1 MRVSGERLV
10 ITGASGQ
17 LGRLVAECALERCE
31 PDRLIL
37 VTRRPEVLADLSAR
51 GPTVRFADFA
61 EPRRLRDAFAGGERM
76 LLISATDLAHRT
88 EQHRAAIDAAAAAG
102 VAHVI
107 YTSMIAPEP
116 PNPAVI
122 APSHY
127 ATEQWLAQSRLSWTV
142 LRHSLYADYQVPEA
156 ARAIATGGLLHNR
169 GDGRIAYVA
178 REDCAAVAAAVLT
191 SAGHEGAVH
200 EVTGPESY
208 DGPALASVYAE
219 VGGRPVI
226 ASAIGDGELIG
237 ALVGSDAADDHA
249 RYGAELVTSIG
260 RAIREGYFARCTDT
274 VATLTGRP
282 ARTLRQVLEAGSR
295 SSAL

>member
-1 MRVSGERLV
+1 MTRERLV

-17 LGRLVAECALERCE
+17 LGRQVADRALERCE
-31 PDRLIL
+31 PERLIL
-37 VTRRPEVLADLSAR
+37 VTRRPETLADLAAR
-51 GPTVRFADFA
+51 GAAVRFANFA
-61 EPRRLRDAFAGGERM
+61 EPRGLRDAFAGGGRM
-76 LLISATDLAHRT
+76 LLISTTDLVHRT

-102 VAHVI
+102 VGHVI

-142 LRHSLYADYQVPEA
+142 LRHSLYSEYQAPEA
-156 ARAIATGGLLHNR
+156 ARAIATGSLLHNR

-191 SAGHEGAVH
+191 SASHEGAVY
-200 EVTGPESY
+200 EVTGPDSY
-208 DGPALASVYAE
+208 DVTALASLYAE
-219 VGGRPVI
+219 LGGRHIVT
-226 ASAIGDGELIG
+226 AAVDDGEFVA

-260 RAIREGYFARCTDT
+260 RAIREGYFARCTNT
-274 VATLTGRP
+274 VASFTGRP
-282 ARTLRQVLEAGSR
+282 PRTLRQVLEAGLR
-295 SSAL
+295 SSAS